1 MRVSGEGGGRI
12 YTLSACGLQKFLC
25 AWVRVLAASRNIIC
39 LRPTG
44 VVICLRPSAC
54 GLCLFF
60 FFLKTGSRELLL
72 AASRFCVVLFEGRG
86 LRPSRLDSLGWAQVG
101 ILFELIGVQVLSNPQ
116 DYISCVHVSISLEFV
131 GLDISLQLFD
141 KSFPRAGELSVMVA
155 LFVQFHFHFLL
166 FLFLNRSN
174 LIFFSLF
181 FGHVLP
187 LFMVFP
193 IMNFGVQIT
202 VAQ

>member
-1 MRVSGEGGGRI
+1 MCVGAC
-12 YTLSACGLQKFLC
+12 ACGLAQYYM
-25 AWVRVLAASRNIIC
+25 LAAYWCCYLLAAFSM
-39 LRPTG
+39 RP
-44 VVICLRPSAC
+44 
-54 GLCLFF
+54 LFIF